1 MISPQFLEKCQSGDE
16 ESIRTLIRSY
26 QRPVFQLAL
35 SILDDDTGQPDSVV
49 QQAAEATRQTFMT
62 ALDRLNRFRDE
73 IPFETWLYGIAIE
86 VSKKRFRSYKRTQWL
101 NRLFNR
107 SPEPALDQDAASRDG
122 DDPLWQAVR
131 KLDLKYRLP
140 VVLRY
145 FHNMSTGEIARLL
158 HLSEGTVHARLDA
171 AREKIAGTIE

>member
-1 MISPQFLEKCQSGDE
+1 MISPQFLEKCQSGDD

-35 SILDDDTGQPDSVV
+35 SILDDDSGKPDEVV
-49 QQAAEATRQTFMT
+49 QQAAEATRQTFIT

-73 IPFETWLYGIAIE
+73 IPFETWLFGIAIE
-86 VSKKRFRSYKRTQWL
+86 VSKSHYRSYKRTLRL
-101 NRLFNR
+101 NRLLNR
-107 SPEPALDQDAASRDG
+107 SPKPALDLDATSGSG

-145 FHNMSTGEIARLL
+145 FHDMSTGEIARLL

-171 AREKIAGTIE
+171 AREQIAGTIE